1 MWPYDYILANELTE
15 YEKGT
20 RETARKRELRK
31 MKKGVEREGKD
42 EGGR

>member
-15 YEKGT
+15 YKKGT
-20 RETARKRELRK
+20 RETVRKRELRK
-31 MKKGVEREGKD
+31 MKKGVQREAKD